1 MNLLMQKKGYKI
13 GIVIP
18 SITFLLFSDF
28 LLLSE
33 GCRNSILEINKN
45 PRDGNISQINTS
57 ETIPAYVKFRLFQNL
72 DSTWGYTIFV
82 NSRPYLHYTRIPFT
96 KTGSGFLSK
105 EDAEIVAGQ
114 IVKMIQNGNMAP
126 KLDRRTIDSL
136 EQKMKLNESDR

>member
-1 MNLLMQKKGYKI
+1 MQKKCYKI

-18 SITFLLFSDF
+18 YITFLLLSDF
-28 LLLSE
+28 LLFSE
-33 GCRNSILEINKN
+33 GCRNSILEITKKQAN
-45 PRDGNISQINTS
+45 GNISQINTS
-57 ETIPAYVKFRLFQNL
+57 ETIPTYVKFRLFQNL

-96 KTGSGFLSK
+96 KTGSGFSSK

-126 KLDRRTIDSL
+126 KLDKRTIDSL
-136 EQKMKLNESDR
+136 EQKMKMNESDR